1 MVAKAVKN
9 GSVGGLR
16 SRLQGLNGDAKPE
29 KPEKPEAP
37 EAETSVAVAL
47 RFRRPERERAL
58 IVLEGTQPLVVHRWG
73 EKARKELID
82 SNTGKGVKQ
91 RPGIR
96 EPRNPAQE
104 YRESLYPMSDG
115 KGYGFPAGA
124 FKSAACSYVSRYCDG
139 SNATYV
145 RGLFWIEPDDPIENL
160 VRILGPDGTPM
171 KSAMR
176 EDIVRLGGIARSP
189 TPRWRGMFTPP
200 WYVVLRVI
208 CNDKR
213 LLDSESVLAILEG
226 SGPSVGVGE
235 GRTEKKGNM
244 MWGSYR
250 VLGGADYHAFLK
262 RAKVK
267 V

>member
-1 MVAKAVKN
+1 MVVKASQN
-9 GSVGGLR
+9 GARGWLR
-16 SRLQGLNGDAKPE
+16 GQMRA
-29 KPEKPEAP
+29 AAA
-37 EAETSVAVAL
+37 EAEAEGPASPPDGECSVAVAL

-73 EKARKELID
+73 AKARKELVA
-82 SNTGKGVKQ
+82 SNTGKGSKQ
-91 RPGIR
+91 KPGVR

-124 FKSAACSYVSRYCDG
+124 FKSAACSYVGRYCDG

-145 RGLFWIEPDDPIENL
+145 RGLFWIEPDDSIENL
-160 VRILGPDGTPM
+160 VRILGPDGKPM
-171 KSAMR
+171 KPEMR
-176 EDIVRLGGIARSP
+176 EDIVRLSGMARTP
-189 TPRWRGMFTPP
+189 TPRWRGMFKPP

-213 LLDSESVLAILEG
+213 LLDSESVLAVLEG

-250 VLGGADYHAFLK
+250 VLGGADYDKFLK
-262 RAKVK
+262 RAKVR